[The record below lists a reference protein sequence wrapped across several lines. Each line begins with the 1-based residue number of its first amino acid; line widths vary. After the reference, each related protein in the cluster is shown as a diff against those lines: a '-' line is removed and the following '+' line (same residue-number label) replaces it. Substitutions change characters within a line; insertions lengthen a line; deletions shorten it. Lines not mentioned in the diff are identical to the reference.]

1 MFCVCACL
9 FIGVCVPCNHYWLI
23 SGHVIAFAS
32 ACRMTRMLC
41 MHWLH
46 LMQWLDHVVATCAN
60 FIRWTTQPVRCTA
73 SSQVLHPTHIAVVQA
88 ATHRF
93 VIGDTL
99 RRVLQIVST
108 VSIVHETHKLPATIF
123 NITPTRIDFFF
134 SQRLSSSFCLSHYFV
149 LLKSHRSMNM
159 IQIKKK
165 NNLWCNCFVRKFLQ
179 RLFVESK
186 LKFCVYRGSPD
197 ENGKGIIA
205 FVTLLHLVQAC
216 L

>member
-1 MFCVCACL
+1 MSDDKNALHALV
-9 FIGVCVPCNHYWLI
+9 
-23 SGHVIAFAS
+23 AS
-32 ACRMTRMLC
+32 HAMTRPRVCHLC
-41 MHWLH
+41 QFYPLE
-46 LMQWLDHVVATCAN
+46 L
-60 FIRWTTQPVRCTA
+60 VRYTA

-108 VSIVHETHKLPATIF
+108 VRIVHETHKLPATIF

-134 SQRLSSSFCLSHYFV
+134 SQRLSSNFCLSHYFV

-165 NNLWCNCFVRKFLQ
+165 TIYDAIVLLENSYSGCFSSPNWSFAFIGVVRTKMG
-179 RLFVESK
+179 
-186 LKFCVYRGSPD
+186 RGS
-197 ENGKGIIA
+197 
-205 FVTLLHLVQAC
+205 
-216 L
+216 